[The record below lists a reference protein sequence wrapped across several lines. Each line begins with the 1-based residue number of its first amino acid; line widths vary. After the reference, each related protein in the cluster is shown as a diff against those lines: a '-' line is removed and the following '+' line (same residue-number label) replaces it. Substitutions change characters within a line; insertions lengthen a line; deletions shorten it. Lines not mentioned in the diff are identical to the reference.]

1 DHLTRDYPGRDY
13 LGLGDFKPAR
23 PVTAEEVESLF
34 AVAGQFTRLPH
45 TGIDQVDNML
55 RSLAPKAE
63 EATREAVAR
72 AANLVRHGDRSTVL
86 AVLGTAL
93 AIGWAM
99 TQVEQVGNT

>member
-1 DHLTRDYPGRDY
+1 
-13 LGLGDFKPAR
+13 
-23 PVTAEEVESLF
+23 
-34 AVAGQFTRLPH
+34 
-45 TGIDQVDNML
+45 ML
-55 RSLAPKAE
+55 RGLAPKAE

-99 TQVEQVGNT
+99 TKVEQRAKAA